1 MQNLKKSNKIKAI
14 ILNSP
19 PLELE
24 SINLGTKDKIESY
37 NRDDDRTLEL
47 NDKNSNHTLS
57 HLINESNKNLSD
69 KINQDINNNNNNLN
83 DHIRIN
89 INTKLNKKI
98 INNNNNSNQIK
109 KITVKKNNNL
119 YNKKNKNLIPHKI
132 IKKEKHLCYK
142 FTDNPQKFF
151 TEDLC
156 DNILKAYDLLPKK
169 NIQIKRINSAS
180 PSTRLIYNKKTK
192 IKNNNLKNNLPINN
206 TINIKS
212 YNYETIGKKEERKNK
227 LKIVKK

>member
-83 DHIRIN
+83 DHIKIN
-89 INTKLNKKI
+89 INTNLNKNI
-98 INNNNNSNQIK
+98 INNNSNQIK

-119 YNKKNKNLIPHKI
+119 YNKKNKNFIPRKI

-142 FTDNPQKFF
+142 FTDNPQRFF
-151 TEDLC
+151 TADLC
-156 DNILKAYDLLPKK
+156 DNILKAYDILPKK
-169 NIQIKRINSAS
+169 NSQIKRINSAS
-180 PSTRLIYNKKTK
+180 PSTRLIYNNKKK
-192 IKNNNLKNNLPINN
+192 MKNNNLKNTINN

-212 YNYETIGKKEERKNK
+212 YNYETISKKEERENK
-227 LKIVKK
+227 IKITKK